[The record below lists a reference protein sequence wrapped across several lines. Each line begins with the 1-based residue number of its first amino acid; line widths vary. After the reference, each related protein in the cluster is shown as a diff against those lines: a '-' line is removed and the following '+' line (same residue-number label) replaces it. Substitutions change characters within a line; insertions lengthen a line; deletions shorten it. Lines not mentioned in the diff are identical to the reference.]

1 MGFWSGIKHALNST
15 LGTEDFKPLD
25 RLMYEGKALQPSD
38 ELYYLLKDYVRLNK
52 GETLKLPFS
61 LAFKTFGSINVS
73 CQGTGSAAS
82 YGHFAIYKNGENI
95 ANILFGTGVS
105 FNETKQTTISISPN
119 DVLTFE
125 CINSSS
131 ALVANIT
138 FNNMQ
143 INAKVVD
150 TSAISL
156 KEG

>member
-38 ELYYLLKDYVRLNK
+38 ELYYLLKGYVHLSK
-52 GETLKLPFS
+52 GETLRLPFS
-61 LAFKTFGSINVS
+61 LVFKTFGSINVS
-73 CQGTGSAAS
+73 CQGTGGGAT
-82 YGHFAIYKNGENI
+82 YGRFAIYKNGENI
-95 ANILFGTGVS
+95 ANISFGTGAV

-119 DVLTFE
+119 DVLAFE

-131 ALVANIT
+131 APATSIT

-150 TSAISL
+150 TSVISL
-156 KEG
+156 KEE

>member
-38 ELYYLLKDYVRLNK
+38 ELYYLLKDYVYLSK

-61 LAFKTFGSINVS
+61 LVFKTFGSINIS
-73 CQGTGSAAS
+73 CAS
-82 YGHFAIYKNGENI
+82 NGGAGDGGRVNIYKNGDNI
-95 ANILFGTGVS
+95 ANISFGTGDS

-125 CINSSS
+125 FMETGTAIYNY
-131 ALVANIT
+131 IT
-138 FNNMQ
+138 FQNLQ

-150 TSAISL
+150 TSVISL
-156 KEG
+156 KEE